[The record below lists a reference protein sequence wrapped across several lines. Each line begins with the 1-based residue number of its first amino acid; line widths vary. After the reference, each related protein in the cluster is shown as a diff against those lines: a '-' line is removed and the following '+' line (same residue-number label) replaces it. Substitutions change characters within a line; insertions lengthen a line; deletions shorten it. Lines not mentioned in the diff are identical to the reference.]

1 MIVSHRATDPALRPA
16 GGFPIVRVAL
26 AVALALALFGGAA
39 YGGSRLLASNDKA
52 GGGST
57 AAGDVPPPAAA
68 PDGDEETAGTFPDD
82 SGSPAASSTP
92 PAASSTAPAAPTSK
106 APTTPT
112 KKATANGNTGGN
124 TGGGGTTESS
134 GPKAEVLRIVN
145 QERAKAGCSPLT
157 ASSQLANAAQA
168 HSADMAAND
177 YFSHTSRN
185 GNQMADRVDAAGY
198 KWRSLGENIAK
209 GQQTPAAV
217 MQAWMNSSGHRANIL
232 NCGFRNIGVGLA
244 YDGNS
249 PVWTQNFGT
258 PR

>member
-1 MIVSHRATDPALRPA
+1 MIVSHRASDPARRPG

-26 AVALALALFGGAA
+26 AVVLTLALFGGAA
-39 YGGSRLLASNDKA
+39 YGGSRLLASNDRA

-57 AAGDVPPPAAA
+57 TAGDVPPPAAA
-68 PDGDEETAGTFPDD
+68 PGGDEETAGTFPDD
-82 SGSPAASSTP
+82 SGSPVASSTP

-112 KKATANGNTGGN
+112 KKATANGNTGGG
-124 TGGGGTTESS
+124 TTGGGTTESS

-157 ASSQLANAAQA
+157 ANSQLANAAQA

-185 GNQMADRVDAAGY
+185 GDQMADRVDAAGY
-198 KWRSLGENIAK
+198 RWRSLGENIAK